1 LAELSR
7 VTLKMKRSNR
17 AEEKVNLAINITDTC
32 VRVCADSVRDRYAMV
47 KEEDLLERVRERI
60 MYLRRRKREV

>member
-1 LAELSR
+1 
-7 VTLKMKRSNR
+7 LKTKRSDL

-32 VRVCADSVRDRYAMV
+32 VRICTDSVRDSHPMV
-47 KEEDLLERVRERI
+47 KEEDLLECVRERI